1 MQNEKV
7 YSESAVS
14 QLMVTSAAC
23 GKGLIQG
30 YLQYNETKSR
40 QWKLN
45 VPHQTRKTIKK
56 TLLICGQKSGN
67 IFLV

>member
-1 MQNEKV
+1 MNDIYRMENILTSLTRGMQNEKV

-14 QLMVTSAAC
+14 HLMVTRTAC

-40 QWKLN
+40 Q
-45 VPHQTRKTIKK
+45 
-56 TLLICGQKSGN
+56 
-67 IFLV
+67 

>member
-1 MQNEKV
+1 MRDIYRMQNILTPLTRGMQNEKV

-14 QLMVTSAAC
+14 HLMVTSAAC

-40 QWKLN
+40 Q
-45 VPHQTRKTIKK
+45 
-56 TLLICGQKSGN
+56 
-67 IFLV
+67 